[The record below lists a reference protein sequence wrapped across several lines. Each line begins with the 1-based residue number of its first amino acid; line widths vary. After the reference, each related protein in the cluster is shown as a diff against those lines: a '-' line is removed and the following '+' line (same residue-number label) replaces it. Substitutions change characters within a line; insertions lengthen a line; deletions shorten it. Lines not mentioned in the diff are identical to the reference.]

1 MFCIPCSRHNF
12 SKTGAKSFSLS
23 LKNQIGIVVTSKILN
38 QFNPAHS
45 IQAVIWGHR
54 QHEECKMNFDLDTAI
69 QLVHSISVLF
79 KEAAMALGA
88 VATLLI
94 SYRKV
99 RKQLNLLKQKF

>member
-1 MFCIPCSRHNF
+1 
-12 SKTGAKSFSLS
+12 
-23 LKNQIGIVVTSKILN
+23 
-38 QFNPAHS
+38 
-45 IQAVIWGHR
+45 
-54 QHEECKMNFDLDTAI
+54 MNFDLDTAI

-99 RKQLNLLKQKF
+99 RKQLNLLKQRF